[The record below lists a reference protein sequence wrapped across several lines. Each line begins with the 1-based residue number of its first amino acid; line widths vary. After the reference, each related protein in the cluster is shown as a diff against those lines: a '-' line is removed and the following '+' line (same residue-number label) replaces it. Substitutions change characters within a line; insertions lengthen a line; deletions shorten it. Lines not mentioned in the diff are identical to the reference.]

1 MQTSQGS
8 PARVALIGFGEAASA
23 FVEGWR
29 KAVSLETHAFDI
41 KTANPSEAVRAAKWE
56 DYRRW
61 GVSGADTPAGALA
74 SAGIV
79 FSLVTA
85 DQALAAATSA
95 APHLEPGA
103 FFFDCNSCSPGTKRR
118 AAEAVTQAGGRYID
132 SAVMAPVHPKLH
144 KTPLLLSGPDAEEAL
159 AVTRALDMAAN
170 AVPGGVGAA
179 SSNKMIRSVMMK
191 GLEALVLECV
201 LAGRKAGVDEA
212 VLDSLEA
219 TYPGFGWKKR
229 SAYMLER
236 AVTHGIRRA
245 AEMREAA
252 LTVKELGF
260 GGAMASATAEW
271 EQKIGD
277 LRLSAADAKAKDEQD
292 YGALADLILRRLDD
306 ENVGD

>member
-1 MQTSQGS
+1 MQTPQGS
-8 PARVALIGFGEAASA
+8 PARIALIGFGEAASA

-29 KAVSLETHAFDI
+29 KALSLETHAFDI

-56 DYRRW
+56 DYRRC

-74 SAGIV
+74 GAGIV

-103 FFFDCNSCSPGTKRR
+103 LFFDCNSCSPGTKRR
-118 AAEAVTQAGGRYID
+118 AAEAVMQAGGRYID
-132 SAVMAPVHPKLH
+132 TAVMAPVHPKLH

-212 VLDSLEA
+212 VLELAGGNLSWLWLEEA
-219 TYPGFGWKKR
+219 LGLHAGAGGYAWHPACGGDAR
-229 SAYMLER
+229 SCLDREGAGLW
-236 AVTHGIRRA
+236 RRDGRRYRGLG
-245 AEMREAA
+245 AENRRFAP
-252 LTVKELGF
+252 F
-260 GGAMASATAEW
+260 GGGCQGQGRAGLWGADGFDPAAS
-271 EQKIGD
+271 
-277 LRLSAADAKAKDEQD
+277 R
-292 YGALADLILRRLDD
+292 
-306 ENVGD
+306 